1 MRISALIGVVLRRFW
16 IVIISL
22 AVFVGPVLYY
32 SSTKPVEY
40 TADASVYILRQTTS
54 TSTNLYQELL
64 AAISLIKDYKVLLPS
79 DAVTYPVQQKL
90 AEQYKW
96 AQNLTAQDIADKVQI
111 TNKNDSHIV
120 TVSVKDQDPE
130 KAAIIAN
137 QFIAVFK
144 EFSKKI
150 TVDDSVIDIKA
161 ATPPTEATS
170 PGKLY
175 VAAAGL
181 IGLLVGLG
189 IAVVPAF
196 RNSNNE
202 SGRRKRSF

>member
-1 MRISALIGVVLRRFW
+1 MSALLGLLLKRFW

-22 AVFVGPVLYY
+22 AVFVGPILYY
-32 SSTKPVEY
+32 SSSKPAEY

-79 DAVTYPVQQKL
+79 DAVTYPVQEQL
-90 AEQYKW
+90 AAQYKW
-96 AQNLTAQDIADKVQI
+96 AQTLTPQDIAKKVEI

-120 TVSVKDQDPE
+120 TVSVKDQDPQ

-137 QFIAVFK
+137 QIIAVFK

-161 ATPPTEATS
+161 ATPPTKATS
-170 PGKLY
+170 FQKLY
-175 VAAAGL
+175 LAAAGL
-181 IGLLVGLG
+181 VGLLVGL
-189 IAVVPAF
+189 VVALFPAF
-196 RNSNNE
+196 TSSNND
-202 SGRRKRSF
+202 SRRRKKSF

>member
-32 SSTKPVEY
+32 SSTKPVDI

-96 AQNLTAQDIADKVQI
+96 AQNLTAKDIADKVQI

-170 PGKLY
+170 PGKLF
-175 VAAAGL
+175 VATAGI
-181 IGLLVGLG
+181 IGLLVGLNP
-189 IAVVPAF
+189 VVPAF

-202 SGRRKRSF
+202 SGRRKRSY